1 MTALRDGGV
10 AELLLADHPESALTA
25 WIGPGGTE
33 LAATAGELTGRGVQD
48 AVQDRAD
55 AALAR
60 GLTTGDAQ
68 LYILP
73 ADLATSSGA
82 PQDGVGAV
90 LRLPREAVT

>member
-1 MTALRDGGV
+1 MTALRDGGA

-25 WIGPGGTE
+25 WIGPGGIE
-33 LAATAGELTGRGVQD
+33 LAATADELTARGVAD
-48 AVQDRAD
+48 PVSDRAD

-60 GLTTGDAQ
+60 GLTTSDAQ

-73 ADLATSSGA
+73 ADLAASSAA

>member
-1 MTALRDGGV
+1 MTALRDGGA
-10 AELLLADHPESALTA
+10 AELLLVDHPESAHTA

-33 LAATAGELTGRGVQD
+33 LAATAGELTDRGVQD
-48 AVQDRAD
+48 PVQDRAD

-60 GLTTGDAQ
+60 GLTTSDAQ

-73 ADLATSSGA
+73 EDLATSSVA